1 MDAVA
6 VTQRADDH
14 GGGSEDG
21 EKQGDLT
28 CNLKA
33 EYRKFVDELELEM
46 TVEKEGNKYNF
57 QFSGLNN

>member
-1 MDAVA
+1 MEV
-6 VTQRADDH
+6 
-14 GGGSEDG
+14 GGSEDG

-33 EYRKFVDELELEM
+33 EYRKFVDELELET
-46 TVEKEGNKYNF
+46 TVEKEGNKYYF